1 MSEPRRL
8 LGVDCS
14 GATDARDRVW
24 VADCRLDGDRIA
36 VRDCAPARE
45 ALVPSGADP
54 EATTAALA
62 DRIRAAPGGTVV
74 GMDAPFGLPA
84 AVAAGALDATDWRE
98 SLDAVAALEGPEAL
112 ATACVEWANG
122 RDGATYRRRRTDE
135 AIGGLSPYHFFV
147 VNQTYHVVAG
157 VLRPLVRAGVAAV
170 LPNDL
175 PAPADR
181 PWLLEVYPA
190 GVFAALDCHDDRY
203 KGDDEAERRRRAA
216 NLDGL
221 RAAGA
226 RLDDGLATRLVE
238 DAGGDG
244 LDALAA
250 AVGAARVVRE
260 DRLEPPADAWL
271 PVESHSYV

>member
-1 MSEPRRL
+1 MNEPRRL

-24 VADCRLDGDRIA
+24 VADCRLDDGRVA
-36 VRDCAPARE
+36 VVDCAPARE
-45 ALVPSGADP
+45 ALAPSGADP
-54 EATTAALA
+54 EATTAALV
-62 DRIRAAPGGTVV
+62 DRIRAAPDGTVV

-84 AVAAGALDATDWRE
+84 AVAAGALGTTDWRAT
-98 SLDAVAALEGPEAL
+98 LDAVAALDGPDAL
-112 ATACVEWANG
+112 ATACVEWAND

-135 AIGGLSPYHFFV
+135 AVGGLSPYHFFV
-147 VNQTYHVVAG
+147 VNQTYHVLAG
-157 VLRPLVRAGVAAV
+157 VLRPLVRDGAAAV

-175 PAPADR
+175 PTPPDR
-181 PWLLEVYPA
+181 PRLLEVYPA
-190 GVFAALDCHDDRY
+190 GVFGALDCHDDRY
-203 KGDDEAERRRRAA
+203 KGNDGAERRRRVA

-238 DAGGDG
+238 NAGGDG

-260 DRLEPPADAWL
+260 DRLAPPEDAWL